1 MAAPATDE
9 ECRAFL
15 AGQGD
20 VSGVPAEL
28 PAALG
33 ELLEAG
39 TRAWPDLAADRV
51 GFAVYLGRRA
61 PSDVDWIEALRARA
75 VGDLYLAHR
84 CLAGDPAAVRH
95 LELTHLHEL
104 RGLLVK
110 RGFAAGLVDD
120 TIQTLSLRMLTGG
133 RPILRAYNGAGSL
146 KAWLRITA
154 IREAVRAAR
163 KQNAISAEEISDA
176 LADTT
181 MDPALR
187 YQRRLYQDEFRAA
200 FELAIASL
208 SVRDRNLLR
217 QSVIYGATVD
227 DLGALY
233 NIHRATA
240 AKWIAQA
247 RQRLADETKR
257 HMLDRLQIQPTEYE
271 SILTLINSQLHVSI
285 ERVLGEG

>member
-1 MAAPATDE
+1 MAAPATAE

-15 AGQGD
+15 SGQGE
-20 VSGVPAEL
+20 VSAVTAEL

-33 ELLEAG
+33 ELLDAG
-39 TRAWPDLAADRV
+39 LGAWPELAADRV
-51 GFAVYLGRRA
+51 GFAVHLGRRI
-61 PSDVDWIEALRARA
+61 PSDVDWIEALRGRA
-75 VGDLYLAHR
+75 IDDLYLAHR
-84 CLAGDPAAVRH
+84 CLAGDPAAIRH
-95 LELTHLHEL
+95 LELTYLHEL

-120 TIQTLSLRMLTGG
+120 TIQTLSLRMLTGN

-154 IREAVRAAR
+154 IREAVRATR
-163 KQNAISAEEISDA
+163 KQNAISAEEITDA

-187 YQRRLYQDEFRAA
+187 YQRKLYQDEFRAA

-217 QSVIYGATVD
+217 QSVVYGATVD
-227 DLGALY
+227 DLGAIY
-233 NIHRATA
+233 NVHRATA
-240 AKWIAQA
+240 AKWVAQA

-257 HMLDRLQIQPTEYE
+257 HMVDRLQIQPTEYE

-285 ERVLGEG
+285 ERVLGES